1 MKSKDSN
8 YDLNKRLKCD
18 DKLINVNKS
27 MIMGV
32 LNLTPDSF
40 FEGSRN
46 RSVEDAFLRAESMI
60 ESGVDIIDVGGVST
74 REGADLLS
82 TEEELNRI
90 IPIIKLL
97 KNKFS
102 EILISVD
109 TFRSEVA
116 RIAVENG
123 ADIIND
129 VYGGEYDDKMFDL
142 VAELDVAYILMHA
155 RGDAQ
160 TMQSLCQYDDVVKEV
175 VFELSQK
182 VEKLR
187 QKGVKDIIVDPGFG
201 FAKNLE
207 QNYTLFKNVAYLKL
221 LDCPILIGISRKSM
235 IYKLLDIKAD
245 NSLNGTTVL
254 NTLSIFENYAIIR
267 VHDVEE
273 AVQARQIIEAINA

>member
-46 RSVEDAFLRAESMI
+46 RSVEDAFIRAESMI

-74 REGADLLS
+74 RPGADLLS

-142 VAELDVAYILMHA
+142 VAELDVA
-155 RGDAQ
+155 
-160 TMQSLCQYDDVVKEV
+160 
-175 VFELSQK
+175 
-182 VEKLR
+182 
-187 QKGVKDIIVDPGFG
+187 
-201 FAKNLE
+201 
-207 QNYTLFKNVAYLKL
+207 
-221 LDCPILIGISRKSM
+221 
-235 IYKLLDIKAD
+235 
-245 NSLNGTTVL
+245 
-254 NTLSIFENYAIIR
+254 
-267 VHDVEE
+267 
-273 AVQARQIIEAINA
+273 

>member
-60 ESGVDIIDVGGVST
+60 ESGVNIIDVGGVST
-74 REGADLLS
+74 RPGADLLS

-142 VAELDVAYILMHA
+142 VVELDVAYILMHA